1 MLEGYIALSE
11 NSRDNIKQYMI
22 QKLCPYAIFLYGS
35 AAKGHMKP
43 DSDIDIA
50 FLNDKALSDY
60 DIFMVSQELT
70 DKIKRDVDLIDLSK
84 ASAVMKAQV
93 VVAGIMIHNTDALRT
108 SLFQMNALK
117 EYAVLNEQRKCVLDS
132 IREKGFEYGQ

>member
-1 MLEGYIALSE
+1 
-11 NSRDNIKQYMI
+11 
-22 QKLCPYAIFLYGS
+22 
-35 AAKGHMKP
+35 
-43 DSDIDIA
+43 
-50 FLNDKALSDY
+50 
-60 DIFMVSQELT
+60 
-70 DKIKRDVDLIDLSK
+70 
-84 ASAVMKAQV
+84 MKAQV